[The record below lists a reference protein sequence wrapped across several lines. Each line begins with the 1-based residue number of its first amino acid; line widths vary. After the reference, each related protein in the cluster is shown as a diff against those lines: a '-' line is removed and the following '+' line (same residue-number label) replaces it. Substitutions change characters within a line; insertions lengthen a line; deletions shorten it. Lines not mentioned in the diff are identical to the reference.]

1 MERKKYLIINLII
14 ILSITTIPYVSTDFL
29 DNLFGDD
36 NEEEKPVSNEKA
48 MKYLQ
53 DFGYVSPG
61 ELNNNRGS
69 GGEIFEWVLKEFLG
83 ITGKLD
89 VKTKKK
95 MARKRCGMQDV
106 EMITNNRGTSQFK
119 WDKSLIKYSIHNF
132 SPDLSSSRQRDAIRR
147 AFQTWSAVI
156 PIRFEET
163 SGTSDINIIFAS
175 GNHGDP
181 WPFDG
186 RGGVLAHATM
196 PKDGKLHFD
205 ESENW
210 ALGPEDVNKIGTS
223 RYTDLYPVTV
233 HEIGHTLGLPHSK
246 VEDAIMAPFYQETV
260 ENGVY
265 IMPRL
270 KSDDIRAIQAI
281 YDEITS
287 TSGSP
292 VKGHQYQSTSQAES
306 LRKTKKR
313 KHEGASTNNNDLIPS
328 TSQIKEP
335 KGAEYSHSEEDEV
348 DLEKIHER
356 DGSITS
362 NTPTVNIMP
371 KDMYCFCKYILDLDE
386 QKTLHLT
393 GRKANV
399 KFNTLLRDV
408 PNVDPSYDLAQLQTC
423 FVQFYRWA
431 TLMSEVPMTEAIRKV
446 MDFVQTDH
454 ILQRYPEFPKLQSL
468 WSIFINKSDP
478 AQLFAKN
485 DNLRE
490 TFKDK
495 TNKNVVKAEE
505 EFKQRK
511 HDVIVACKDFLG
523 KYKNSLFEQQI
534 TSIQKKVLKLE
545 REVALDNQVKGRTE
559 KKQKKPRPT
568 AFDLFKKTKKGKYLN
583 LPEEERDR
591 KLLRQFDK
599 LDPGQRNIYET
610 IAKDY

>member
-1 MERKKYLIINLII
+1 M
-14 ILSITTIPYVSTDFL
+14 
-29 DNLFGDD
+29 
-36 NEEEKPVSNEKA
+36 
-48 MKYLQ
+48 
-53 DFGYVSPG
+53 
-61 ELNNNRGS
+61 
-69 GGEIFEWVLKEFLG
+69 
-83 ITGKLD
+83 GKL
-89 VKTKKK
+89 K
-95 MARKRCGMQDV
+95 
-106 EMITNNRGTSQFK
+106 
-119 WDKSLIKYSIHNF
+119 
-132 SPDLSSSRQRDAIRR
+132 
-147 AFQTWSAVI
+147 
-156 PIRFEET
+156 
-163 SGTSDINIIFAS
+163 
-175 GNHGDP
+175 
-181 WPFDG
+181 
-186 RGGVLAHATM
+186 
-196 PKDGKLHFD
+196 
-205 ESENW
+205 
-210 ALGPEDVNKIGTS
+210 
-223 RYTDLYPVTV
+223 
-233 HEIGHTLGLPHSK
+233 
-246 VEDAIMAPFYQETV
+246 
-260 ENGVY
+260 
-265 IMPRL
+265 
-270 KSDDIRAIQAI
+270 
-281 YDEITS
+281 DEITS

-335 KGAEYSHSEEDEV
+335 KVADYSHSEEDEV
-348 DLEKIHER
+348 DLEKLHER

-431 TLMSEVPMTEAIRKV
+431 TLMSEVPMTEAIKKV

-495 TNKNVVKAEE
+495 TNKNVVEAEE

-511 HDVIVACKDFLG
+511 HDVIVACKDFLE

-534 TSIQKKVLKLE
+534 TSIQKGVKIGE
-545 REVALDNQVKGRTE
+545 GSGDNQVKGRTE